1 MNTEFLKLIE
11 QVSAEKRVP
20 AETILRAIESALV
33 SAYRR
38 NFAGDQ
44 DADVRIDRSS
54 GEVRVYARKLV
65 VPEVKDPRSEVSLGE
80 AMRADPS
87 ANLGRS
93 VEVVVTPPDFGR
105 IAAQTARQ
113 VVLQRLRDLERDQLY
128 TQFLEREGEVVVGQ
142 IKRNVGGYLIVEVE
156 GVNAV
161 LPPAE
166 QVSTE
171 SYRPNQRLRVY
182 VVEVSRGPRGGGPR
196 GGKPS
201 EVERELRELLQGPQI
216 LVSRTHRNLL
226 RRLFELEV
234 PEIYSGVVEIKA
246 IAREPGSRS
255 KVAVHARQEGVDPV
269 GSCVGMRGTR
279 IQNVVSELNGE
290 KIDVVPWHPDPAVF
304 VANALS
310 PARVLAVE
318 LSEAD
323 KTATILV
330 PDRQLSLAI
339 GREGQNARLAAKL
352 TGWRIDIKPGSSRG
366 LEEPEPVEAAARPA
380 AESSPRSA
388 QEEPGNRPAE
398 AIP

>member
-20 AETILRAIESALV
+20 KEAILRAIESALV

-38 NFAGDQ
+38 NFGGDQ
-44 DADVRIDRSS
+44 DADVRVDRST
-54 GEVRVYARKLV
+54 GEVRVYAKKLV
-65 VPEVKDPRSEVSLGE
+65 VPEVKDERSEVSLGE

-93 VEVVVTPPDFGR
+93 VDVVVTPPDFGR

-113 VVLQRLRDLERDQLY
+113 VVLQRLRDVERDQLY
-128 TQFLEREGEVVVGQ
+128 AQFLEREGEVVAGQ
-142 IKRNVGGYLIVEVE
+142 IRRQVGGFLIVEVE
-156 GVNAV
+156 GANAI

-166 QVSTE
+166 QVPTE
-171 SYRPNQRLRVY
+171 TYRPNQRLRVY
-182 VVEVSRGPRGGGPR
+182 VVEVTRGPRFGGPR
-196 GGKPS
+196 GGRPS

-216 LVSRTHRNLL
+216 VVSRTHRNLL

-234 PEIYSGVVEIKA
+234 PEIYTGVVEIKA

-255 KVAVHARQEGVDPV
+255 KVAVYARQEGVDPV

-279 IQNVVSELNGE
+279 IQNVVSELHGE
-290 KIDVVPWHPDPAVF
+290 KIDVVQWDPDPAVF

-310 PARVLAVE
+310 PAKVLRVE
-318 LSEAD
+318 LSEVD

-339 GREGQNARLAAKL
+339 GREGQNARLAAKA

-366 LEEPEPVEAAARPA
+366 LDEPELVEAAQQPA
-380 AESSPRSA
+380 GGPSEGS
-388 QEEPGNRPAE
+388 G
-398 AIP
+398 

>member
-1 MNTEFLKLIE
+1 
-11 QVSAEKRVP
+11 VP

-142 IKRNVGGYLIVEVE
+142 IKRNVGGYLIVEV
-156 GVNAV
+156 
-161 LPPAE
+161 
-166 QVSTE
+166 
-171 SYRPNQRLRVY
+171 
-182 VVEVSRGPRGGGPR
+182 GPRGGGPR

>member
-1 MNTEFLKLIE
+1 MNTEFLQLIE

-20 AETILRAIESALV
+20 KEVILRAIESALV

-38 NFAGDQ
+38 NFGGDQ
-44 DADVRIDRSS
+44 EADVKLDRSS
-54 GEVRVYARKLV
+54 GEVRVYAKKLV
-65 VPEVKDPRSEVSLGE
+65 VPEVKDERTEVSLGE

-113 VVLQRLRDLERDQLY
+113 VVVQRLRDVERDQVY
-128 TQFLEREGEVVVGQ
+128 AQFLEREGEVVAGQ
-142 IKRNVGGYLIVEVE
+142 IKRQVGGYQVVEVE
-156 GVNAV
+156 GANAI

-166 QVSTE
+166 QIPTE

-182 VVEVSRGPRGGGPR
+182 VVQVTRGPRLGAGPRGGRPNEG
-196 GGKPS
+196 
-201 EVERELRELLQGPQI
+201 ERELRELLQGPQI
-216 LVSRTHRNLL
+216 VVSRTHRNLL

-246 IAREPGSRS
+246 IAREPGARS

-290 KIDVVPWHPDPAVF
+290 KIDVVQWDPDPAVF

-310 PARVLAVE
+310 PAKVVLVE
-318 LSEAD
+318 LTEAD

-352 TGWRIDIKPGSSRG
+352 TGWRIDIKPASSRG
-366 LEEPEPVEAAARPA
+366 LDEPELVESARPPA
-380 AESSPRSA
+380 AET
-388 QEEPGNRPAE
+388 AE
-398 AIP
+398 GGA